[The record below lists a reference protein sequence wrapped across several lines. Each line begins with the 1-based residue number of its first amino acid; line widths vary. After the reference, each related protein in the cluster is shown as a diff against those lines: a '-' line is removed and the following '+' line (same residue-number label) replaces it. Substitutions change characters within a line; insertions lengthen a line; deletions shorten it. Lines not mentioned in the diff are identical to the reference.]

1 MDRDFVIGM
10 ILIFVIL
17 VGWSYLSPK
26 NEPATTDEA
35 ASQAVA
41 TATPTMAAPAGA
53 ATTPGTPATTPDAA
67 ALPLAATENGA
78 PAASVTPVEAAPVLP
93 PVAIDDEK
101 VVAAFSNVGGRVASW
116 KIKGFNDVAGP
127 KGEPL
132 DMIATQSSGRLPMS
146 TYWVGSGPTIAEK
159 DTYRIVRNAPD
170 GIVFER
176 DDPAGFRITKSYTP
190 DFDKYRVDLKVT
202 IKSLG
207 TASAQGRLS
216 MSLFHEFKVEK
227 SSFFKP
233 NLNITQFAA
242 FVGGSLETKP
252 LDKAAG
258 IQHPGNVMWA
268 GFENVYFLSG
278 VAPGVSETTQVQ
290 VLGPQNP
297 TDPMV
302 AVLTLPETTIPPGGE
317 ATFDFYAY
325 FGPKGE
331 DVLIAAGHGFDRAI
345 DFGWFSA
352 IAKLLVR
359 FLQLLFGWTGNW
371 GIAIII
377 TTVIIKVLL
386 YPLTYKSYK
395 SMKAMSALAPLM
407 QELREK
413 HKEDRERLNQEMMAL
428 YKAHNVNPASGCLPM
443 LLQLPIFLAFYRALY
458 GTIELR
464 HAPFAWWIQDLSAP
478 DPYYVTPIIMGA
490 TMVITQ
496 KMTPSSADP
505 VQQKMMM
512 LMPVV
517 FTFMFLSFPSGLVLY
532 WLVSNLLTIAQ
543 QFYMNKAGLTPGAP
557 PRPAVKAA

>member
-26 NEPATTDEA
+26 NEPTPADEA
-35 ASQAVA
+35 ATAQATTTPGMSA
-41 TATPTMAAPAGA
+41 PPGSAATPAATVAATPSAALAQVDGAAPA
-53 ATTPGTPATTPDAA
+53 TDA
-67 ALPLAATENGA
+67 P
-78 PAASVTPVEAAPVLP
+78 PVEVAPMLP
-93 PVAIDDEK
+93 PVTIDDDK
-101 VVAAFSNVGGRVASW
+101 VIAAFSNVGGRVASW
-116 KIKGFNDVAGP
+116 KLKSFNDVAGP

-132 DMIATQSSGRLPMS
+132 DLIATQNSGRLPMS
-146 TYWVGSGPTIAEK
+146 TYWVGSGPTMAEK

-176 DDPAGFRITKSYTP
+176 DDPAGFRITKAYTP

-202 IKSLG
+202 IRSLG

-242 FVGGSLETKP
+242 FVGGNLETKP
-252 LDKAAG
+252 LEKAVG
-258 IQHPGNVMWA
+258 ISHPGNVMWS
-268 GFENVYFLSG
+268 GFENVYFLSA

-297 TDPMV
+297 TDPIV
-302 AVLTLPETTIPPGGE
+302 AVLTLPETTIAPGGE
-317 ATFDFYAY
+317 ATFDFHAY

-359 FLQLLFGWTGNW
+359 FLQLLYGWTGNW

-377 TTVIIKVLL
+377 TTIIVKLL
-386 YPLTYKSYK
+386 MYPLTYKSYK

-407 QELREK
+407 QELRERY
-413 HKEDRERLNQEMMAL
+413 KEDREKLNQEMMAL
-428 YKAHNVNPASGCLPM
+428 YKAHNVNPASGCLPL
-443 LLQLPIFLAFYRALY
+443 LLQLPVFLAFYRALY

-478 DPYYVTPIIMGA
+478 DPYYVTPIIMGL

-532 WLVSNLLTIAQ
+532 WLVSNILTIAQ
-543 QFYMNKAGLTPGAP
+543 QFYMNRSGLTPGAP
-557 PRPAVKAA
+557 PKPAVKAA